1 MHRAIAK
8 LIERN
13 ASGTTAVSGPMQ
25 MVDAARGGGS
35 AQSLVEEE
43 APEFSSDFA
52 SAAWEVYL
60 AKSVV
65 NTLMAHTDRAAV
77 RALMAQLQFC
87 R

>member
-13 ASGTTAVSGPMQ
+13 ASGTTAVFGP
-25 MVDAARGGGS
+25 MVDAAGGGGS
-35 AQSLVEEE
+35 SQSLVEEE